1 MSSVRT
7 IELLKELLMDEKRLV
22 VLYGDTLLIDG
33 VEASLTERNG
43 LDVIRVDTT
52 IANVGQH
59 LKTIAPDLVIFDLD
73 TPVIEL
79 SKLIVPL
86 LQKQPGIPF
95 ICLDAQHSEV
105 VTLACEQHTAH
116 STNDLVD
123 IIRKQLPPS
132 EQLGEAISA

>member
-1 MSSVRT
+1 
-7 IELLKELLMDEKRLV
+7 MDERRLV

-33 VEASLTERNG
+33 
-43 LDVIRVDTT
+43 VIRVDTT

-86 LQKQPGIPF
+86 LQKQPSIPF

-105 VTLACEQHTAH
+105 VTLACEQHMAR

-123 IIRKQLPPS
+123 LIRRQLPPS
-132 EQLGEAISA
+132 EQHGEEMGI

>member
-1 MSSVRT
+1 
-7 IELLKELLMDEKRLV
+7 MDEKRLV

-52 IANVGQH
+52 ITNVGQH
-59 LKTIAPDLVIFDLD
+59 LRTIAPDLVIFDLD

-86 LQKQPGIPF
+86 LQKQPGVPF
-95 ICLDAQHSEV
+95 ICLDAEHSEV

-123 IIRKQLPPS
+123 LIRRQFPLP
-132 EQLGEAISA
+132 EKDGEDSVVY

>member
-1 MSSVRT
+1 
-7 IELLKELLMDEKRLV
+7 MDEKRLV

-33 VEASLTERNG
+33 VEASLTERSG

-52 IANVGQH
+52 IANVSQH
-59 LKTIAPDLVIFDLD
+59 LQTIAPDLVIFDLD

-86 LQKQPGIPF
+86 LHKQPAVPF

-105 VTLACEQHTAH
+105 VTLACEQHSSH
-116 STNDLVD
+116 STDDLAD
-123 IIRKQLPPS
+123 FIRKQFPS
-132 EQLGEAISA
+132 SEK

>member
-1 MSSVRT
+1 MLSG
-7 IELLKELLMDEKRLV
+7 LLKELPMDEKQLV

-43 LDVIRVDTT
+43 LDVVRVDKT
-52 IANVGQH
+52 IANVAQH
-59 LKTIAPDLVIFDLD
+59 LKTIAPDLVIFDID

-86 LQKQPGIPF
+86 LHKQPAVPF

-105 VTLACEQHTAH
+105 VTLACEQHPSH

-123 IIRKQLPPS
+123 IIRKQLPLP
-132 EQLGEAISA
+132 EQHEEELGID

>member
-1 MSSVRT
+1 
-7 IELLKELLMDEKRLV
+7 MDEKRLV

-59 LKTIAPDLVIFDLD
+59 LRTIAPDLVIFDLD

-86 LQKQPGIPF
+86 LQKQPGVPF
-95 ICLDAQHSEV
+95 ICLDAEHSEV

-123 IIRKQLPPS
+123 LIRRQFPIP
-132 EQLGEAISA
+132 EQGEEEPAIY

>member
-1 MSSVRT
+1 
-7 IELLKELLMDEKRLV
+7 MDEKRLI

-33 VEASLTERNG
+33 VEASLTARDG

-59 LKTIAPDLVIFDLD
+59 LKAIAPDLVIFDLD
-73 TPVIEL
+73 TPVVEL

-105 VTLACEQHTAH
+105 VTLACEQYTAH
-116 STNDLVD
+116 STNDLVE
-123 IIRKQLPPS
+123 IIRKQLPRPEGC
-132 EQLGEAISA
+132 EQETNA

>member
-1 MSSVRT
+1 
-7 IELLKELLMDEKRLV
+7 MDEKRLV

-33 VEASLTERNG
+33 VEASLATRNG

-59 LKTIAPDLVIFDLD
+59 LKTLAPDLVIFDLD
-73 TPVIEL
+73 TPVAEL

-95 ICLDAQHSEV
+95 ICLDAQHCEV

-116 STNDLVD
+116 STNDLVE
-123 IIRKQLPPS
+123 IIRRQLPHA
-132 EQLGEAISA
+132 EYAEETGL

>member
-1 MSSVRT
+1 
-7 IELLKELLMDEKRLV
+7 MDGKRLV

-33 VEASLTERNG
+33 VEASLADRNG
-43 LDVIRVDTT
+43 LDVVRVDTT

-73 TPVIEL
+73 TPTAEL

-86 LQKQPGIPF
+86 LQKQPSVPF

-105 VTLACEQHTAH
+105 VTLACEQYTAH

-123 IIRKQLPPS
+123 IIRKQLPRPVGR
-132 EQLGEAISA
+132 EEEAGV

>member
-1 MSSVRT
+1 
-7 IELLKELLMDEKRLV
+7 MDEKRLV

-33 VEASLTERNG
+33 IEASLAERNG

-52 IANVGQH
+52 VANVGQH
-59 LKTIAPDLVIFDLD
+59 LRTIAPDLVIFDLD

-105 VTLACEQHTAH
+105 VTLACEQHAAH

-123 IIRKQLPPS
+123 IIRKQFPPS
-132 EQLGEAISA
+132 EHREEAVIL

>member
-1 MSSVRT
+1 
-7 IELLKELLMDEKRLV
+7 MDEKRLV

-33 VEASLTERNG
+33 VEASLTERSG

-59 LKTIAPDLVIFDLD
+59 LRTIAPDLVVFDID

-86 LQKQPGIPF
+86 LHRQPAVPF

-105 VTLACEQHTAH
+105 VMLACEQHSSH
-116 STNDLVD
+116 STGDLVD
-123 IIRKQLPPS
+123 IIRQQFRSSK
-132 EQLGEAISA
+132 E

>member
-1 MSSVRT
+1 
-7 IELLKELLMDEKRLV
+7 MDEKRLV

-33 VEASLTERNG
+33 VEASLASRNG
-43 LDVIRVDTT
+43 LDVVRVDTT

-59 LKTIAPDLVIFDLD
+59 LKTLAPDLVIFDLD
-73 TPVIEL
+73 TPVAAL

-95 ICLDAQHSEV
+95 ICLDAQHCEV

-116 STNDLVD
+116 STNDLVE
-123 IIRKQLPPS
+123 IIRKQLPQS
-132 EQLGEAISA
+132 EYAEEMNV

>member
-1 MSSVRT
+1 
-7 IELLKELLMDEKRLV
+7 MDEKRLV

-52 IANVGQH
+52 ITNVGQH
-59 LKTIAPDLVIFDLD
+59 LRTIAPDLVIFDLD

-86 LQKQPGIPF
+86 LQKQPGVPF
-95 ICLDAQHSEV
+95 ICLDAEHSEV

-123 IIRKQLPPS
+123 LIRRQFPLPEKDWEDS
-132 EQLGEAISA
+132 VVY